1 VGARD
6 SEYGGWGVSAAPGTL
21 SSQISRDIVRVHA
34 RLYGRGPIRAKTFL
48 GDDYALCLLEDV
60 FTRAEQTLIAAGKAA
75 QVQSTRHAFQDAVG
89 GEFTSI
95 VESVTGKRVRAFM
108 SQVNIEENLAAELFL
123 FEQSAESGPTR
134 DEE

>member
-1 VGARD
+1 MGCECRTGHALVADLARHRA
-6 SEYGGWGVSAAPGTL
+6 GPRAPLREGTT
-21 SSQISRDIVRVHA
+21 
-34 RLYGRGPIRAKTFL
+34 RAKTFL

-95 VESVTGKRVRAFM
+95 VESVTGKRVRALM